1 MKRFLDDEIIRDKID
16 SISPVKLIVKPYRK
30 ARTRLG
36 NKDEKSMQLTPM
48 SIQKIGLSSQLKPVR
63 IKRESLMNETILA
76 VS

>member
-36 NKDEKSMQLTPM
+36 NKDEKSMQLAPM

-63 IKRESLMNETILA
+63 IKRESLINETILA
-76 VS
+76 AS